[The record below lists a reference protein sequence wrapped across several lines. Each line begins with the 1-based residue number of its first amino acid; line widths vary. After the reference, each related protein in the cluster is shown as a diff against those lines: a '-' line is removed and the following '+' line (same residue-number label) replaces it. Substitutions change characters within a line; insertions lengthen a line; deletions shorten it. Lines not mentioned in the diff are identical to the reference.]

1 MEFYTSNLGGLRHWL
16 PPKIILIMKLI
27 VVILTSCLMQ
37 VSAAGFAQK
46 LTYSKQGATLGQI
59 FTEIRKQTGYFVVYA
74 DDKIDAESKLDVN
87 FKNTDLK
94 DVLSTIGK
102 SKGLNYTIDD
112 KNISFKPKEAP
123 SFLERV
129 IDRIM
134 AIDVRGT
141 VVDEKGQPLAGATV
155 KVKGVNN
162 AVTTNNQGEF
172 YIKGVD
178 EDAVLQISYIGY
190 KTQEI
195 KTSSNVG
202 EVKME
207 LGNSDLDEVSVV
219 STGYQT
225 LPKER
230 TTGSFGKI
238 DIELI
243 NRNVG
248 PDLISRLNGLA
259 PSLLIDQRRTGENKL
274 SIRGRSTIFANDQ
287 PLIVVDNFPY
297 DGDLNTINPNDIE
310 NITILRDAAAASI
323 WGVRASNGVIVVT
336 TKKGKKNRLPQ
347 ISMNSNVTIGD
358 KPDQFYRS
366 AMSSSDFIENERFL
380 FNNGYYDSD
389 INDVVSFPALTPAV
403 ELLNRQRNGDITEAE
418 ANALFDVLKKQDT
431 RREVDKY
438 FFQKSLSQQYSVNL
452 SGGSDKNTYY
462 FTAGYDKNKSNQVN
476 NGNDRLTLN
485 GQNTYTPIKN
495 LEISTGIVY
504 TQSKNDIDNT
514 LGLLSNITRPVP
526 YAKFTDESGTP
537 VPITYKFRNTFIE
550 SAEANGFLN
559 WGFNPINELG
569 YTEFVKKL
577 KNLRFNTGLTYTIIE
592 GLNVDLK
599 YQYMKQDGTGSNY
612 SSVDSY
618 YARDLINKY
627 SRRDGAGVVDL
638 RNIPLGGIL
647 VLDNTN
653 LTSNNGRA
661 QVNFNK
667 EWSVHAVSVL
677 GGFEA
682 REIVGESNSN
692 YLYGYDVKLGT
703 SAPVNFDSGFFLY
716 PIFAISRIP
725 GGGSQV
731 SGTMDRFRSYFF
743 NGAYTFDSRYVLSL
757 SGRIDQSNL
766 FGVNTNQKSNPL
778 WSIGGK
784 WNIDKEKFFSNDWLS
799 LLKLRATYGYNGN
812 IDQSTTAFAT
822 GSLNFGGF
830 TGRNAVKIDNPP
842 NPNLTW
848 EKSGILNIG
857 LDFGL
862 KDNRIE
868 GSLDYYT
875 KKGTNLFGYA
885 PLDPTTG
892 FITYKGNVADTK
904 GHGLDLLV
912 KTVNINADFKWLT
925 SVMLSYTVD
934 KVVNYKVKES
944 SAGNFMGGANAGLG
958 GLVSPVEGRPL
969 FGIYSNKWAGLDPVT
984 GSPRGY
990 LNGVPSMDY
999 ATIGSTAT
1007 VDSLVYNG
1015 RATPPVFGAIRNT
1028 FNYKGLSFS
1037 LNVVYR
1043 FGYYFRRESI
1053 SYEALYSGNIGHGDY
1068 ANRWKNPGD
1077 EKHTDVPS
1085 RVFPNN
1091 QQRDTF
1097 YNLSEVLVDKADNIR
1112 LQDLQVSYDFGQIK
1126 LGKGS
1131 IRAVQ
1136 VYSYINNAGMIWTAT
1151 KSNVD
1156 PDFPA
1161 IKLPRTYAFG
1171 VRLTL

>member
-287 PLIVVDNFPY
+287 PLIVVDDFPY

-452 SGGSDKNTYY
+452 S
-462 FTAGYDKNKSNQVN
+462 
-476 NGNDRLTLN
+476 
-485 GQNTYTPIKN
+485 
-495 LEISTGIVY
+495 
-504 TQSKNDIDNT
+504 
-514 LGLLSNITRPVP
+514 
-526 YAKFTDESGTP
+526 
-537 VPITYKFRNTFIE
+537 
-550 SAEANGFLN
+550 
-559 WGFNPINELG
+559 
-569 YTEFVKKL
+569 
-577 KNLRFNTGLTYTIIE
+577 
-592 GLNVDLK
+592 
-599 YQYMKQDGTGSNY
+599 
-612 SSVDSY
+612 
-618 YARDLINKY
+618 
-627 SRRDGAGVVDL
+627 
-638 RNIPLGGIL
+638 
-647 VLDNTN
+647 
-653 LTSNNGRA
+653 
-661 QVNFNK
+661 
-667 EWSVHAVSVL
+667 
-677 GGFEA
+677 
-682 REIVGESNSN
+682 
-692 YLYGYDVKLGT
+692 
-703 SAPVNFDSGFFLY
+703 
-716 PIFAISRIP
+716 
-725 GGGSQV
+725 
-731 SGTMDRFRSYFF
+731 
-743 NGAYTFDSRYVLSL
+743 
-757 SGRIDQSNL
+757 
-766 FGVNTNQKSNPL
+766 
-778 WSIGGK
+778 
-784 WNIDKEKFFSNDWLS
+784 
-799 LLKLRATYGYNGN
+799 
-812 IDQSTTAFAT
+812 
-822 GSLNFGGF
+822 
-830 TGRNAVKIDNPP
+830 
-842 NPNLTW
+842 
-848 EKSGILNIG
+848 
-857 LDFGL
+857 
-862 KDNRIE
+862 
-868 GSLDYYT
+868 
-875 KKGTNLFGYA
+875 
-885 PLDPTTG
+885 
-892 FITYKGNVADTK
+892 
-904 GHGLDLLV
+904 
-912 KTVNINADFKWLT
+912 
-925 SVMLSYTVD
+925 
-934 KVVNYKVKES
+934 
-944 SAGNFMGGANAGLG
+944 
-958 GLVSPVEGRPL
+958 
-969 FGIYSNKWAGLDPVT
+969 
-984 GSPRGY
+984 
-990 LNGVPSMDY
+990 
-999 ATIGSTAT
+999 
-1007 VDSLVYNG
+1007 
-1015 RATPPVFGAIRNT
+1015 
-1028 FNYKGLSFS
+1028 
-1037 LNVVYR
+1037 
-1043 FGYYFRRESI
+1043 
-1053 SYEALYSGNIGHGDY
+1053 
-1068 ANRWKNPGD
+1068 
-1077 EKHTDVPS
+1077 
-1085 RVFPNN
+1085 
-1091 QQRDTF
+1091 
-1097 YNLSEVLVDKADNIR
+1097 
-1112 LQDLQVSYDFGQIK
+1112 
-1126 LGKGS
+1126 
-1131 IRAVQ
+1131 
-1136 VYSYINNAGMIWTAT
+1136 
-1151 KSNVD
+1151 
-1156 PDFPA
+1156 
-1161 IKLPRTYAFG
+1161 
-1171 VRLTL
+1171 